1 MLPDFNRL
9 KVFYHVFNEQS
20 STGAAK
26 ILHITQ
32 SGVSQHLKKLEEE
45 LKTSLFTRV
54 KRRLIPTAAGHKLY
68 DIVQGFMI
76 RLESG
81 VRHINETSEKPSG
94 LLRIGAPSEFG
105 KTYLPRIFASFNR
118 KYRDVSLQL
127 ELGDPNI
134 LFGMVGE
141 GELDFAYIDI
151 LPILMDIPS
160 QPTVY
165 AIEPMVT
172 EEFVLA
178 CSRKYYEKN
187 NINEAG
193 YDELVKLGYIG
204 YKTDISLFRSWF
216 SLYFDGAPS
225 SLNLILIADSAG
237 AIISGLEEDLGL
249 GILVSHLISEQL
261 AEGSLVPIR
270 KTGKKLQNTIAR
282 VRFRDKEET
291 VTERCFQQH
300 FRCELNHISDL
311 LLHSG

>member
-20 STGAAK
+20 STGAAR

-54 KRRLIPTAAGHKLY
+54 KRRLIPTASGHKLHG
-68 DIVQGFMI
+68 IVQGFMSE
-76 RLESG
+76 LESG

-118 KYRDVSLQL
+118 KHRDVSLQL
-127 ELGDPNI
+127 ELGDPNT
-134 LFGMVGE
+134 LFGMVAE
-141 GELDFAYIDI
+141 GELDFAYMDI
-151 LPILMDIPS
+151 LPIMMDIPGE
-160 QPTVY
+160 PTVY

-178 CSRKYYEKN
+178 CSRKYHEN
-187 NINEAG
+187 NIVEAS
-193 YDELVKLGYIG
+193 YDELVKLDYIG
-204 YKTDISLFRSWF
+204 YKTDIALFRSWF
-216 SLYFDGAPS
+216 SLHFAGVPS
-225 SLNLILIADSAG
+225 SLNLILVADSAG
-237 AIISGLEEDLGL
+237 AIISGLGEDLGL

-261 AEGSLVPIR
+261 AEGSFISIGATP
-270 KTGKKLQNTIAR
+270 KKLQNTIAR
-282 VRFRDKEET
+282 VRFRDKEES
-291 VTERCFQQH
+291 VTERYFHQH

-311 LLHSG
+311 LLHSE